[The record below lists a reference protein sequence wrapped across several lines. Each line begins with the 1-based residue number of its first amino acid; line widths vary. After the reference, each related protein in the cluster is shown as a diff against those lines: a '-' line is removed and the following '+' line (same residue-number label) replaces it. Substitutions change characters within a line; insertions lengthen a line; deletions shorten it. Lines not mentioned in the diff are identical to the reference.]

1 MGRDGQ
7 RCDKK
12 DKYERIKYLSTKD
25 LCVNNLRA
33 QNAAIETLQA
43 NNVISKS
50 IQVDN
55 LDAVNG
61 KVSNLQSDNIVATHI
76 QVQDLEST
84 NINTK
89 SIVTKDITA
98 KGKIFFNDQYF
109 RIEVGDDKQFK
120 NIQDAISVLQNKLIL
135 GQIDIKI
142 DPGTY
147 DGFNVVPLNNLSDY
161 QLNILGDERIIA
173 GSTFVNNS
181 DEKYYTFI
189 FTDDGENTNVQIIDN
204 TTTKG
209 VNLVELGLVVGD
221 KVIFYNGDPF
231 VVNKA
236 DRFLEGSIVTAN
248 DVSFTVNVSVNFT
261 SKNSTVTFLPNVFI
275 KATITSTKFPD
286 IIPFPNIYNIQLTN
300 TARLVGM
307 TLLEPETFSAM
318 PSISNDS
325 PNSVFDS
332 IVVIGKTWQ
341 QVTINGVVY
350 TGFSNPGAYADLFT
364 ENETTFLNFIVLGT
378 GYNPQNDK
386 IGPISLNSSKSIT
399 MFETYIINCVENLTG
414 LGIIYFN
421 NTRCTLT
428 DFALLGV
435 EAAIG
440 LFLTNSQMYDSRN
453 FIIADCFE
461 SILVEINS
469 YLDLRDSIFINY
481 ALGIECQGLSK
492 VILENVN
499 MDGSG
504 QDFCIKDLSQI
515 LRDKIVV
522 IAPSC

>member
-189 FTDDGENTNVQIIDN
+189 FTDKCSD
-204 TTTKG
+204 
-209 VNLVELGLVVGD
+209 
-221 KVIFYNGDPF
+221 Y
-231 VVNKA
+231 
-236 DRFLEGSIVTAN
+236 
-248 DVSFTVNVSVNFT
+248 
-261 SKNSTVTFLPNVFI
+261 
-275 KATITSTKFPD
+275 
-286 IIPFPNIYNIQLTN
+286 
-300 TARLVGM
+300 
-307 TLLEPETFSAM
+307 
-318 PSISNDS
+318 
-325 PNSVFDS
+325 
-332 IVVIGKTWQ
+332 
-341 QVTINGVVY
+341 
-350 TGFSNPGAYADLFT
+350 
-364 ENETTFLNFIVLGT
+364 
-378 GYNPQNDK
+378 
-386 IGPISLNSSKSIT
+386 
-399 MFETYIINCVENLTG
+399 
-414 LGIIYFN
+414 
-421 NTRCTLT
+421 
-428 DFALLGV
+428 
-435 EAAIG
+435 
-440 LFLTNSQMYDSRN
+440 
-453 FIIADCFE
+453 
-461 SILVEINS
+461 
-469 YLDLRDSIFINY
+469 
-481 ALGIECQGLSK
+481 
-492 VILENVN
+492 
-499 MDGSG
+499 
-504 QDFCIKDLSQI
+504 
-515 LRDKIVV
+515 
-522 IAPSC
+522 